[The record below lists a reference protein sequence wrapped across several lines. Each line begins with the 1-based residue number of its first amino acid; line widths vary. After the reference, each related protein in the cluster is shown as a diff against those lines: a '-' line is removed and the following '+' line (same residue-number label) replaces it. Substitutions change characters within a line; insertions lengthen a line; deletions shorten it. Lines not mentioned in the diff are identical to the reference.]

1 MSDTRT
7 RLFRLACAL
16 LFFCAACARAAP
28 APVAV
33 LTVEGA
39 IGPASA
45 DYIVRGIARAERE
58 EAQLVVLRM
67 DTPGG
72 LDLSMRTIIKAI
84 LASKVPVA
92 AFVAPSGARAA
103 SAGTYIL
110 YASHIAAMAPGTN
123 LGAATPVQLGAP
135 QEEPQGTPREPPQE
149 KPEND
154 ARNAKEPPGEPT
166 TTPSTRK
173 QVNDAAAYLRG
184 LAQMRGRNT
193 EWAERAVREAV
204 SLPADDAVQQ
214 NVADLVARDVP
225 ELLQALDGRT
235 VTMAGQQRVL
245 RTAEAPVVEY
255 QADWRTRLLS
265 VITDPSIALLLMTV
279 GIYGLLLE
287 FMNPG
292 IGLPGVIGGICL
304 LLALYALQL
313 LPVNY
318 AGLALILL
326 GLAFMVA
333 EAFVPSFGALGLGGI
348 AAFVTGAVILIDTE
362 VPGFGIPLALIASL
376 AVVSALLLALTV
388 GVVLKTRRR
397 PVVSGEDE
405 LIGRSAEVIESSGD
419 SAWVRLNGET
429 WHAASTAPLQRGQKV
444 RILARHGL
452 KLEVSPI
459 NQGE

>member
-1 MSDTRT
+1 M
-7 RLFRLACAL
+7 
-16 LFFCAACARAAP
+16 
-28 APVAV
+28 
-33 LTVEGA
+33 LTVDGA

-58 EAQLVVLRM
+58 DAQLVVLRM

-72 LDLSMRTIIKAI
+72 LDLSMRAIIKAI
-84 LASKVPVA
+84 LASEVPVA
-92 AFVAPSGARAA
+92 TFVAPGGARAA

-135 QEEPQGTPREPPQE
+135 QEPQPARPE
-149 KPEND
+149 KQGRRGDGD
-154 ARNAKEPPGEPT
+154 ANEPPGEPT

-184 LAQMRGRNT
+184 LAQMRKRNA

-204 SLPADDAVQQ
+204 SLPAAEAVEQ
-214 NVADLVARDVP
+214 NVADMIASDVP
-225 ELLQALDGRT
+225 ALLRALDGQAVT
-235 VTMAGQQRVL
+235 VAGQERVL
-245 RTAEAPVVEY
+245 RTAGAPVVEY
-255 QADWRTRLLS
+255 EADWRTRFLS
-265 VITDPSIALLLMTV
+265 AITDPSIALLLMTI
-279 GIYGLLLE
+279 GIYGLILE
-287 FMNPG
+287 FMS
-292 IGLPGVIGGICL
+292 PGVGVPGVLGGICL

-326 GLAFMVA
+326 GLAFMVT

-362 VPGFGIPLALIASL
+362 VPGFGIPLSVIASVG
-376 AVVSALLLALTV
+376 VVSALLLAFTV
-388 GVVLKTRRR
+388 GIVLKTRRR
-397 PVVSGEDE
+397 PLASGQNEP
-405 LIGRSAEVIESSGD
+405 IGHRAEVVQVDDDG
-419 SAWVRLNGET
+419 AWVRLNGET
-429 WHAASTAPLQRGQKV
+429 WRATSAGTLQRGQKV
-444 RILARHGL
+444 RVVARNGL
-452 KLEVSPI
+452 TLEVSPDPI